1 MQQGQEEC
9 DVPVPVV
16 LFRSLH
22 SPEGGGKNCG
32 RDMGHIIYFWRLLA
46 AAHRKWRLYE
56 CAFRGVIWLAVE
68 ARFHPISNRAKT
80 NKHN

>member
-22 SPEGGGKNCG
+22 SPEGGGKTVAG
-32 RDMGHIIYFWRLLA
+32 TRDTFFIFGDFWKA
-46 AAHRKWRLYE
+46 GSGDWMSPFVWRHLVGNRS
-56 CAFRGVIWLAVE
+56 CVS
-68 ARFHPISNRAKT
+68 ISSRITQDLNNA
-80 NKHN
+80 NEN